1 MFLPHTSAYGMMDF
15 GFAAKHP
22 LHNCKRAAHST
33 EDTFE
38 AESNT
43 CFLGK
48 PTIPSSRCSRFPST
62 SYFLVCL
69 LLSRCF
75 LLGLHKDTQWLSP
88 WRTKWFE
95 PADLTW
101 VHTSSIRN
109 VAHNNDY
116 NDLRQYQKQ
125 HPMPTNFSITSTDI
139 LHITIGH
146 ENQTNLW
153 SILMC
158 LKGSMRCQS

>member
-1 MFLPHTSAYGMMDF
+1 
-15 GFAAKHP
+15 
-22 LHNCKRAAHST
+22 
-33 EDTFE
+33 
-38 AESNT
+38 
-43 CFLGK
+43 
-48 PTIPSSRCSRFPST
+48 
-62 SYFLVCL
+62 
-69 LLSRCF
+69 
-75 LLGLHKDTQWLSP
+75 
-88 WRTKWFE
+88 
-95 PADLTW
+95 LTW